1 MELAELFVLA
11 LFIAGA
17 AFAVLL
23 AGAGAGAGAAEEAGA
38 LLLAVVDAAV
48 DLLLRLFF
56 VVDAVVFVLAEVG
69 LVVEF
74 VEVLGVVE
82 AVELVVEVEEALF
95 AFLDLFFPVVVL
107 VLVPVFEL
115 ALVLW
120 SCVLC
125 A

>member
-56 VVDAVVFVLAEVG
+56 VVDSVVFVLAEVG